1 MQNKYKIYICIYIG
15 IHNVK
20 EKETEFGHVSVTGEK
35 KKNKHMLVVS
45 DTSFCSNNFKNVW
58 FIFKTK
64 FCWHSLDAAV
74 EIISLFWKKKNNT
87 YMTKLLHCSR
97 TESNCTYA
105 LSLFSSKMLVE
116 IFRAYSQIAVYF
128 LTLTQNC
135 SGIRISKGLH
145 DYPSPDDVHG
155 NHWT

>member
-1 MQNKYKIYICIYIG
+1 MQNKYKIYICIYRD

-74 EIISLFWKKKNNT
+74 EIISLFLKEKKQ
-87 YMTKLLHCSR
+87 H
-97 TESNCTYA
+97 
-105 LSLFSSKMLVE
+105 
-116 IFRAYSQIAVYF
+116 
-128 LTLTQNC
+128 
-135 SGIRISKGLH
+135 LH
-145 DYPSPDDVHG
+145 DQVTPLQQNRKSLYLCTEFILQQDACWDF
-155 NHWT
+155 